1 MKKIKDKVK
10 ALELLQQ
17 RDSNPKITCQW
28 IADQCGY
35 SRKQI
40 ERLSAERKEKDTSA
54 ILTHGNTGKKPATT
68 ASDQEI
74 GYLEELK
81 KTYPSITIAQ
91 FRDIYLE
98 DVIRNKDMEADVV
111 KYGLKERSKSWFREL
126 FVREGWKS
134 PADKPIRM
142 DGSRVTHSTRP
153 PRAHMG
159 ELVQIDGTP
168 YDWFNDGR
176 DYVLHLAVDDA
187 STRVLAGYF
196 MPEECARGYARMMK
210 LVLENYGIPEALY
223 SDKFSVFR
231 SVKAGT
237 PTQFARMMD
246 KLGVTMIFANSSQAK
261 GRVERYNGTAQMR
274 LPNDLIR
281 WKIPHNYDFLNDWFN
296 RKYRLYLNM
305 KFSYPVKDPN
315 DLFRPIPADFNSSK
329 IFRAEYPRQIRNN
342 VFSMG
347 NSLYTA
353 VTSDGEVVP
362 FNQKQSI
369 TVYEDAITEEIYIE
383 RYGKHYTCMKVGER
397 KRGRIY
403 SVNNEKELQ
412 KVLNEMA
419 EEKNK

>member
-54 ILTHGNTGKKPATT
+54 ILTHGNTGRKPATT

-74 GYLEELK
+74 RYLEKLK
-81 KTYPSITIAQ
+81 KTYPSITITQ
-91 FRDIYLE
+91 FRNIYLE

-111 KYGLKERSKSWFREL
+111 KYGLKERIRSWFREL

-134 PADKPIRM
+134 PADKLIRM
-142 DGSRVTHSTRP
+142 DGSRITHSTRP

-168 YDWFNDGR
+168 YDWFN
-176 DYVLHLAVDDA
+176 
-187 STRVLAGYF
+187 
-196 MPEECARGYARMMK
+196 
-210 LVLENYGIPEALY
+210 
-223 SDKFSVFR
+223 
-231 SVKAGT
+231 
-237 PTQFARMMD
+237 
-246 KLGVTMIFANSSQAK
+246 
-261 GRVERYNGTAQMR
+261 
-274 LPNDLIR
+274 
-281 WKIPHNYDFLNDWFN
+281 

-305 KFSYPVKDPN
+305 KFSYPVKDSN
-315 DLFRPIPADFNSSK
+315 DLFRPIPTDFNYSR

-353 VTSDGEVVP
+353 VTSDGEVVR

-383 RYGKHYTCMKVGER
+383 RYGKHYTCMKVEER
-397 KRGRIY
+397 KRDRIY

-419 EEKNK
+419 EEKAK